1 MLSGVGGVEWW
12 LDRTAYGGLSV
23 TTLAT
28 GLVLLSAFIHAS
40 WNIMARR
47 SNAETGF
54 IARMLPALA
63 IAGLLPAAVGQVLT
77 GTMHG
82 SIWAY
87 VAGSGLFCGL
97 YFLCLGKAYESAD
110 FTTVYPVARALPVL
124 LVAAGDAFRG
134 NLPNGAGWAGMALVV
149 IGCLMAPLR
158 SPRELRLGAYVNPAT
173 IWIVLTALGTV
184 GYSLLDKR
192 GAELLTP
199 GPMSAL
205 IYTYF
210 FYLFAFVGY
219 VLLTKLWRRPL
230 QADTG
235 PLWLPTMAGLLS
247 FAGYFLV
254 VWAYQLVARASYVV
268 AFRQASLVIGVLM
281 AFALYRNERY
291 LWRLASVLVITS
303 GLVVISL
310 LG

>member
-1 MLSGVGGVEWW
+1 MTS
-12 LDRTAYGGLSV
+12 
-23 TTLAT
+23 LAT

-54 IARMLPALA
+54 ISRMLPVLA
-63 IAGLLPAAVGQVLT
+63 AAGLVPAVIGQVLT

-82 SIWAY
+82 LIWVY
-87 VAGSGLFCGL
+87 VAGSGLCCGL
-97 YFLCLGKAYESAD
+97 YFLCLGKAYESGD

-124 LVAAGDAFRG
+124 LVAAGDALRG
-134 NLPNGAGWAGMALVV
+134 DLPSGAGWIGMGLVV
-149 IGCLMAPLR
+149 LGCLMAPLR
-158 SPRELRLGAYVNPAT
+158 SPGDLRASAYVNRAT
-173 IWIVLTALGTV
+173 AWIVLTALGTV
-184 GYSLLDKR
+184 GYSLLDKQASLLMQR
-192 GAELLTP
+192 GPVA
-199 GPMSAL
+199 AL

-210 FYLFAFVGY
+210 FYLFSYLGY
-219 VLLTKLWRRPL
+219 TLLAKLWRRPL
-230 QADTG
+230 QADNG
-235 PLWLPTMAGLLS
+235 PLWLPTLAGLLS

-281 AFALYRNERY
+281 AMAMYRSER
-291 LWRLASVLVITS
+291 LPWRLLSVLVIS
-303 GLVVISL
+303 GGLIVINV